1 MLLGKK
7 IVGFFHFLQRE
18 NLIKLL
24 LLIGI
29 MVVTSSI
36 GIAWFEP
43 EVSWVNGI
51 WWSVVTL
58 TTVGYGD
65 ISPTTIGGRIIAILI
80 MFFGI
85 GLLGMLSATLASV
98 LISNK
103 MKENKGMSTYTFKK
117 HIILAEWNHRSKAI
131 LNELRADSKT
141 AETPV
146 ILIADIEEKPTGDDN
161 FFFIKGNINE
171 ETLDRANIQQAKT
184 VIVLGDDQ
192 IEATARDAKVV
203 LSTLTIETLCPDVY
217 TVVELV
223 DVNNVQHCKRAKADE
238 IIVGNELSSH
248 LIASSAI
255 NHGIS
260 RIVSEL
266 LSTQHGN
273 DLYSIRVPD
282 EMIGYTFLELF
293 TKMKQEKQSIVL
305 GVQKEHDGLL
315 TTNPHSDYTLDEGDY
330 MIVISK
336 GRPY

>member
-1 MLLGKK
+1 MLLSKK
-7 IVGFFHFLQRE
+7 IADFFRFLQRE

-29 MVVTSSI
+29 MVVLSSI

-65 ISPTTIGGRIIAILI
+65 ISPTTTGGRVIAVLI

-103 MKENKGMSTYTFKK
+103 MKENKGMNTYTFAK
-117 HIILAEWNHRSKAI
+117 HIILAEWNHRSKSI
-131 LNELRADSKT
+131 LKELRADSKT
-141 AETPV
+141 TETPI
-146 ILIADIEEKPTGDDN
+146 ILIADIEENPTVDDN
-161 FFFIKGNINE
+161 FFFIRGNINE
-171 ETLDRANIQQAKT
+171 ETLAKANIQQAKT

-192 IEATARDAKVV
+192 LEATSRDAKVV
-203 LSTLTIETLCPDVY
+203 LSTLTIESICPNVY

-223 DVNNVQHCKRAKADE
+223 DEKNIQHCKRAKADE

-260 RIVSEL
+260 LIVSEL

-273 DLYSIRVPD
+273 DLYSIPVP
-282 EMIGYTFLELF
+282 EKMIGSTFMQLF
-293 TKMKQEKQSIVL
+293 TTMKQEKQSIVL
-305 GVQKEHDGLL
+305 GVQKEHGGVL
-315 TTNPHSDYTLDEGDY
+315 TTNPDSDYTIVKGDN
-330 MIVISK
+330 MVVIAK
-336 GRPY
+336 GRP